1 MGKRLKSCQK
11 AMSRKPLPVNV
22 PMILTWARI
31 ALIPLIIGVFY
42 IPDHI
47 LSPFMQNV
55 WATVIFIVAALT
67 DAFDG
72 YFARRY
78 NMESA
83 IGAFLDTSADKLMVC
98 AALIILLDF
107 NRVDMLVALIII
119 GREITVT
126 ALREWMAKV
135 GAAARVK
142 VNWYGKIKAIAQMV
156 AIPMLLFYETIF
168 GISMA
173 WLGTILIYIAA
184 ILTVYSMIVY
194 LRAAGPYLS
203 SEPKTKQDN

>member
-1 MGKRLKSCQK
+1 MKPKRLS
-11 AMSRKPLPVNV
+11 VNV
-22 PMILTWARI
+22 PMILTWTRI

-42 IPDHI
+42 IPDWI

-55 WATVIFIVAALT
+55 WATIIFVIAALT

-72 YFARRY
+72 YIARKY

-98 AALIILLDF
+98 AALIVLLDF
-107 NRVDMLVALIII
+107 GRVEMIVALIII

-142 VNWYGKIKAIAQMV
+142 VNWFGKIKAIAQMV
-156 AIPMLLFYETIF
+156 AIPMLLFWEPF
-168 GISMA
+168 MGISMA
-173 WLGTILIYIAA
+173 WLGTILIYVAA
-184 ILTVYSMIVY
+184 ILTIYSMVVY
-194 LRAAGPYLS
+194 MRAAGPYLNS
-203 SEPKTKQDN
+203 DPK

>member
-1 MGKRLKSCQK
+1 MKRQ
-11 AMSRKPLPVNV
+11 RLPINV

-42 IPDHI
+42 VPDTV

-55 WATVIFIVAALT
+55 WATIIFVVAALT

-72 YFARRY
+72 FIARRY

-98 AALIILLDF
+98 AALIVLLDF

-142 VNWYGKIKAIAQMV
+142 VNWFGKIKAIAQMV
-156 AIPMLLFYETIF
+156 AIPMLLFYEDF
-168 GISMA
+168 LGISMY
-173 WLGTILIYIAA
+173 WLGTLLIYVAA
-184 ILTVYSMIVY
+184 FLTIYSMIVY

-203 SEPKTKQDN
+203 SDTPVKPQ

>member
-1 MGKRLKSCQK
+1 MKPKRLS
-11 AMSRKPLPVNV
+11 VNV
-22 PMILTWARI
+22 PMILTWTRI

-42 IPDHI
+42 IPDWI

-55 WATVIFIVAALT
+55 WATIIFVIAALT

-72 YFARRY
+72 YIARKY

-98 AALIILLDF
+98 AALIVLLDF
-107 NRVDMLVALIII
+107 GRVDMIVALIII

-126 ALREWMAKV
+126 ALREWMANV

-142 VNWYGKIKAIAQMV
+142 VNWFGKIKAIAQMV
-156 AIPMLLFYETIF
+156 AIPMLLFWEPF
-168 GISMA
+168 MGISMA
-173 WLGTILIYIAA
+173 WLGTILIYVAA
-184 ILTVYSMIVY
+184 ILTIYSMVVY
-194 LRAAGPYLS
+194 MRAAGPYLNS
-203 SEPKTKQDN
+203 DPK

>member
-1 MGKRLKSCQK
+1 MSDKRI
-11 AMSRKPLPVNV
+11 NI

-31 ALIPLIIGVFY
+31 AFIPLIIGVFY
-42 IPDHI
+42 VPDTV

-55 WATVIFIVAALT
+55 WATIIFVVAALT

-72 YFARRY
+72 FIARRY

-98 AALIILLDF
+98 AALIVLLDF

-142 VNWYGKIKAIAQMV
+142 VNWFGKIKAIAQMV
-156 AIPMLLFYETIF
+156 AIPMLLFYEDF
-168 GISMA
+168 LGISMY
-173 WLGTILIYIAA
+173 WLGTILIYVAA
-184 ILTVYSMIVY
+184 FLTIYSMIVY

-203 SEPKTKQDN
+203 SDTPVKPQ

>member
-1 MGKRLKSCQK
+1 M
-11 AMSRKPLPVNV
+11 RKPLSINV

-55 WATVIFIVAALT
+55 LGTAIFIIAALT

-72 YFARRY
+72 YIARRY

-98 AALIILLDF
+98 AALIVLLDF

-142 VNWYGKIKAIAQMV
+142 VNWFGKIKAIAQMV
-156 AIPMLLFYETIF
+156 AIPMLLFWEPLF
-168 GISMA
+168 GISMS
-173 WLGTILIYIAA
+173 WLGTILIYVAA
-184 ILTVYSMIVY
+184 FLTVYSMIVY
-194 LRAAGPYLS
+194 IRAAGPYLYV
-203 SEPKTKQDN
+203 EPPKH

>member
-1 MGKRLKSCQK
+1 MKRQ
-11 AMSRKPLPVNV
+11 RLPINV

-42 IPDHI
+42 VPDTV

-55 WATVIFIVAALT
+55 WATIIFVVAALT

-72 YFARRY
+72 FIARRY

-98 AALIILLDF
+98 AALIVLLDF

-142 VNWYGKIKAIAQMV
+142 VNWFGKIKAIAQMV
-156 AIPMLLFYETIF
+156 AIPMLLFYEDF
-168 GISMA
+168 LGISMF
-173 WLGTILIYIAA
+173 WLGTILIYVAA
-184 ILTVYSMIVY
+184 FLTIYSMIVY

-203 SEPKTKQDN
+203 SDTPVKPQ

>member
-1 MGKRLKSCQK
+1 
-11 AMSRKPLPVNV
+11 MSKPLSINV

-55 WATVIFIVAALT
+55 LGTAIFIIAALT

-72 YFARRY
+72 YIARRY

-98 AALIILLDF
+98 AALIVLLDF

-142 VNWYGKIKAIAQMV
+142 VNWFGKIKAIAQMV
-156 AIPMLLFYETIF
+156 AIPMLLFWEPLF
-168 GISMA
+168 GISMS
-173 WLGTILIYIAA
+173 WLGTILIYVAA
-184 ILTVYSMIVY
+184 FLTIYSMIIY
-194 LRAAGPYLS
+194 IRAAGPYLNV
-203 SEPKTKQDN
+203 EPPKQ

>member
-1 MGKRLKSCQK
+1 MKAKRLS
-11 AMSRKPLPVNV
+11 VNV
-22 PMILTWARI
+22 PMTLTWARI

-42 IPDHI
+42 IPDSI

-72 YFARRY
+72 YIARKY

-98 AALIILLDF
+98 AALIVLLDF
-107 NRVDMLVALIII
+107 GRVDMIVALIII

-142 VNWYGKIKAIAQMV
+142 VNWFGKIKAIAQMV
-156 AIPMLLFYETIF
+156 AIPMLLYWDSFL

-173 WLGTILIYIAA
+173 WLGTILIYVAA
-184 ILTVYSMIVY
+184 ILTIYSMVVY
-194 LRAAGPYLS
+194 MRAAGPYLN
-203 SEPKTKQDN
+203 SEPK

>member
-1 MGKRLKSCQK
+1 MKPKRLS
-11 AMSRKPLPVNV
+11 VNV
-22 PMILTWARI
+22 PMILTWTRI

-42 IPDHI
+42 IPDWI

-55 WATVIFIVAALT
+55 WATIIFVIAALT

-72 YFARRY
+72 YIARKY

-98 AALIILLDF
+98 AALIVLLDF
-107 NRVDMLVALIII
+107 GRVDMIVALIII
-119 GREITVT
+119 GREITVK

-142 VNWYGKIKAIAQMV
+142 VNWFGKIKAIAQMV
-156 AIPMLLFYETIF
+156 AIPMLLFWEPF
-168 GISMA
+168 MGISMA
-173 WLGTILIYIAA
+173 WLGTILIYVAA
-184 ILTVYSMIVY
+184 ILTIYSMVVY
-194 LRAAGPYLS
+194 MRAAGPYLNS
-203 SEPKTKQDN
+203 DPK

>member
-1 MGKRLKSCQK
+1 MKSNRLS
-11 AMSRKPLPVNV
+11 VNV

-42 IPDHI
+42 IPDTLI
-47 LSPFMQNV
+47 SPFAQNV
-55 WATVIFIVAALT
+55 WATVIFVIAALT

-72 YFARRY
+72 YIARKY

-98 AALIILLDF
+98 AALIVLLDF
-107 NRVDMLVALIII
+107 GRVDMIVALIII

-142 VNWYGKIKAIAQMV
+142 VNWFGKIKAIAQMI
-156 AIPMLLFYETIF
+156 AIPMLLYWENLL

-173 WLGTILIYIAA
+173 WLGTILIYVAA
-184 ILTVYSMIVY
+184 ILTIYSMVVY
-194 LRAAGPYLS
+194 MRAAGPYLNS
-203 SEPKTKQDN
+203 DPK

>member
-1 MGKRLKSCQK
+1 MKPKRLS
-11 AMSRKPLPVNV
+11 VNV
-22 PMILTWARI
+22 PMILTWTRI

-42 IPDHI
+42 IPDWI

-55 WATVIFIVAALT
+55 WATIIFVIAALT

-72 YFARRY
+72 YIARKY

-98 AALIILLDF
+98 AALIVLLDF
-107 NRVDMLVALIII
+107 GRVDMIVALIII

-142 VNWYGKIKAIAQMV
+142 VNWFGKIKAIAQMV
-156 AIPMLLFYETIF
+156 AIPMLLFWEPF
-168 GISMA
+168 MGISMA
-173 WLGTILIYIAA
+173 WLGTILIYVAA
-184 ILTVYSMIVY
+184 ILTIYSMVVY
-194 LRAAGPYLS
+194 MRAAGPYLNS
-203 SEPKTKQDN
+203 DPK

>member
-1 MGKRLKSCQK
+1 MKRQ
-11 AMSRKPLPVNV
+11 RLPINV

-42 IPDHI
+42 VPDTI

-55 WATVIFIVAALT
+55 WATIIFVVAALT

-72 YFARRY
+72 YIARRY

-98 AALIILLDF
+98 AALIVLLDF

-142 VNWYGKIKAIAQMV
+142 VKWFGKIKAIAQMV
-156 AIPMLLFYETIF
+156 AIPMLLFYEDF
-168 GISMA
+168 LGISMF
-173 WLGTILIYIAA
+173 WLGTILIYVAA
-184 ILTVYSMIVY
+184 FLTIYSMIVY
-194 LRAAGPYLS
+194 LRAAGPYLYS
-203 SEPKTKQDN
+203 DTPVKPQ

>member
-1 MGKRLKSCQK
+1 MKPQRLS
-11 AMSRKPLPVNV
+11 VNV

-42 IPDHI
+42 IPDWI

-55 WATVIFIVAALT
+55 WATIIFVIAALT

-72 YFARRY
+72 YIARKY

-98 AALIILLDF
+98 AALIVLLDF
-107 NRVDMLVALIII
+107 GRVDMIVALIII

-142 VNWYGKIKAIAQMV
+142 VNWFGKIKAIAQMV
-156 AIPMLLFYETIF
+156 AIPMLLFWEPF
-168 GISMA
+168 MGISMA
-173 WLGTILIYIAA
+173 WLGTILIYVAA
-184 ILTVYSMIVY
+184 ILTIYSMVVY
-194 LRAAGPYLS
+194 MRAAGPYLNS
-203 SEPKTKQDN
+203 DPK

>member
-1 MGKRLKSCQK
+1 MKTKRLS
-11 AMSRKPLPVNV
+11 VNV

-42 IPDHI
+42 IPDSLI
-47 LSPFMQNV
+47 SPFMQNV
-55 WATVIFIVAALT
+55 WATIIFVIAALT

-72 YFARRY
+72 YIARKY

-98 AALIILLDF
+98 AALIVLLDF
-107 NRVDMLVALIII
+107 GRVDMIVALIII

-142 VNWYGKIKAIAQMV
+142 VNWFGKIKAIAQMV
-156 AIPMLLFYETIF
+156 AIPMLLYWENFL

-173 WLGTILIYIAA
+173 WLGTILIYVAA
-184 ILTVYSMIVY
+184 ILTIYSMVVY
-194 LRAAGPYLS
+194 MRAAGPYLN
-203 SEPKTKQDN
+203 SEPK

>member
-1 MGKRLKSCQK
+1 MKAKRLS
-11 AMSRKPLPVNV
+11 VNV

-42 IPDHI
+42 IPDSI

-55 WATVIFIVAALT
+55 WATTIFIVAALT

-72 YFARRY
+72 YIARKY

-98 AALIILLDF
+98 AALIVLLDF
-107 NRVDMLVALIII
+107 GRVDMIVALIII

-142 VNWYGKIKAIAQMV
+142 VNWFGKIKAIAQMV
-156 AIPMLLFYETIF
+156 AIPMLLYWDSFM

-173 WLGTILIYIAA
+173 WLGTILIYVAA
-184 ILTVYSMIVY
+184 ILTIYSMVVY
-194 LRAAGPYLS
+194 MRAAGPYLN
-203 SEPKTKQDN
+203 SEPK

>member
-1 MGKRLKSCQK
+1 
-11 AMSRKPLPVNV
+11 
-22 PMILTWARI
+22 
-31 ALIPLIIGVFY
+31 
-42 IPDHI
+42 
-47 LSPFMQNV
+47 
-55 WATVIFIVAALT
+55 
-67 DAFDG
+67 
-72 YFARRY
+72 
-78 NMESA
+78 
-83 IGAFLDTSADKLMVC
+83 
-98 AALIILLDF
+98 
-107 NRVDMLVALIII
+107 MLVALIII

-173 WLGTILIYIAA
+173 WLGTILIYVAA

>member
-1 MGKRLKSCQK
+1 MKPKRLS
-11 AMSRKPLPVNV
+11 VNV
-22 PMILTWARI
+22 PMILTWTRI

-42 IPDHI
+42 IPDWI
-47 LSPFMQNV
+47 LSLFMQNV
-55 WATVIFIVAALT
+55 WATIIFVIAALT

-72 YFARRY
+72 YIARKY

-98 AALIILLDF
+98 AALIVLLDF
-107 NRVDMLVALIII
+107 GRVDMIVALIII

-142 VNWYGKIKAIAQMV
+142 VNWFGKIKAIAQMV
-156 AIPMLLFYETIF
+156 AIPMLLFWEPF
-168 GISMA
+168 MGISMA
-173 WLGTILIYIAA
+173 WLGTILIYVAA
-184 ILTVYSMIVY
+184 ILTIYSMVVY
-194 LRAAGPYLS
+194 MRAAGPYLNS
-203 SEPKTKQDN
+203 DPK